1 MVSSTKRDSAQPA
14 LSKAQPAPS
23 SAQPLKG
30 TDNHLYA
37 SSVLNL
43 RRCHPR
49 KASGRSRVV
58 EAFQE
63 ARLSGQE
70 NAEEEDLA
78 ANGNSDAVVP
88 PAKGPPKRVT
98 YELFQGTV
106 TVVNGDS
113 NTVVPPAPR
122 IAPPPMMRRESPTNF
137 SKAG

>member
-1 MVSSTKRDSAQPA
+1 MVSSTKRDSAQHA

-30 TDNHLYA
+30 MNNLPYA
-37 SSVLNL
+37 SSVPNL

-49 KASGRSRVV
+49 KASDCRRLV

-63 ARLSGQE
+63 ARLAGQE
-70 NAEEEDLA
+70 NAEEEALA

-98 YELFQGTV
+98 YELFQ
-106 TVVNGDS
+106 
-113 NTVVPPAPR
+113 
-122 IAPPPMMRRESPTNF
+122 
-137 SKAG
+137 